1 MSNAPS
7 NPENLDQLDE
17 QLVSYLDGELP
28 PNEARQIEDLLAR
41 DGSAR
46 SRLNEL
52 ASSWDLLDQLPRA
65 TVDELFTRTTVEMVA
80 LAAEDDA
87 AQSQAALPAKHR
99 RRSYL
104 IAIAVAA
111 AAAIG
116 FGAIFFFAPNENDL
130 LLRDLP
136 VIANLELY
144 RDVDDI
150 EQLKQFQNEKL
161 FTGAAA

>member
-28 PNEARQIEDLLAR
+28 PNEARQIEDLLSR
-41 DGSAR
+41 DGTAR

-87 AQSQAALPAKHR
+87 AQAQAALPAKR
-99 RRSYL
+99 RGLGYQIT
-104 IAIAVAA
+104 IATAA
-111 AAAIG
+111 AAMIG
-116 FGAIFFFAPNENDL
+116 FGATFLFAPN
-130 LLRDLP
+130 
-136 VIANLELY
+136 
-144 RDVDDI
+144 
-150 EQLKQFQNEKL
+150 
-161 FTGAAA
+161 